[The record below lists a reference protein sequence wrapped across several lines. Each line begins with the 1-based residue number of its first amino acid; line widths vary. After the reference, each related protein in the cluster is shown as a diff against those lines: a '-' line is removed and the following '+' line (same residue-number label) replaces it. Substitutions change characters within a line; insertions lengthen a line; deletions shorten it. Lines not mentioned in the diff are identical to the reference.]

1 MYEKKDISICLCV
14 NVSWLVSK
22 LRYTKTLIWKFC
34 KHIQSNSK
42 RSIDYSISHYSWTL
56 TNETDDSVNMTDTSP
71 WRQLLQHT
79 DSQYHM
85 MKNAKTVEVSI
96 MTDTKPRL
104 NARTYHVVKKRTS
117 TSKKC
122 VGSRNTGVTK
132 MERRIGPPKY
142 VLPVRKTTRT
152 TTSLAKKPSP
162 VLKTPSTLQNS
173 NKTSNKKLENN
184 VASKNIQ
191 SMHPFRPSQSDLDEQ
206 VNDRAKQSL
215 IVWHQRLNEYVHF
228 CDVNGHGKHYLF
240 LESIQFFI
248 LSNKYWHLHL
258 FPILKGCVP
267 QKYEKNNKLGTWVN
281 KQRMERKI
289 REDRGDK
296 FGLSDWKIS
305 KLNEAGFVW

>member
-1 MYEKKDISICLCV
+1 
-14 NVSWLVSK
+14 
-22 LRYTKTLIWKFC
+22 
-34 KHIQSNSK
+34 
-42 RSIDYSISHYSWTL
+42 
-56 TNETDDSVNMTDTSP
+56 MTDTSP

-248 LSNKYWHLHL
+248 LSNKY
-258 FPILKGCVP
+258 
-267 QKYEKNNKLGTWVN
+267 
-281 KQRMERKI
+281 
-289 REDRGDK
+289 
-296 FGLSDWKIS
+296 
-305 KLNEAGFVW
+305 